1 MLSSC
6 HRQLENDGE
15 LTHVGFFKSGLPLII
30 IAHLWR
36 LFIPNQ
42 PISAQSCRL
51 GSSLRLCFIVA
62 PSDPHTK
69 SAASITC
76 AAAALRVL
84 LKGGEVQRAR
94 TVSDFW
100 QRARWLEIN
109 KVPVMGPAGPPGEA
123 APPPPPPSCNHF
135 VFPPLSVTTSHHVPP
150 PPPLLQM
157 NPNKQRMDWQH
168 FWHRPFI
175 SPTKRWRAREGGVLR
190 RQPVGWAE
198 CRLWDDHSVDTWV
211 SIQPF
216 VRVTVRKITVCSGRE
231 RLWWIGLFVC

>member
-1 MLSSC
+1 MSSSC

-15 LTHVGFFKSGLPLII
+15 LTHIGFIKSGLPLII

-42 PISAQSCRL
+42 PISAQSFRL
-51 GSSLRLCFIVA
+51 GSSLCLCFIVA

-84 LKGGEVQRAR
+84 LKGGEVQRAC

-123 APPPPPPSCNHF
+123 APPPPPSSCNHF
-135 VFPPLSVTTSHHVPP
+135 VFPPLSVTTSHHVPSTSP
-150 PPPLLQM
+150 STTDEPKQAKNGLTTLLT
-157 NPNKQRMDWQH
+157 PAVH
-168 FWHRPFI
+168 
-175 SPTKRWRAREGGVLR
+175 
-190 RQPVGWAE
+190 
-198 CRLWDDHSVDTWV
+198 
-211 SIQPF
+211 
-216 VRVTVRKITVCSGRE
+216 
-231 RLWWIGLFVC
+231 